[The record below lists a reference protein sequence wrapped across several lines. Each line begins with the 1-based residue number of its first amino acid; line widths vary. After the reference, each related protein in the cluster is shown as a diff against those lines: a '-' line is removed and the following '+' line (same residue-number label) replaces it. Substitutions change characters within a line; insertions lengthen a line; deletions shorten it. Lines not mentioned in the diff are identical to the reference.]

1 MSKRAW
7 LFVAVLLLV
16 GCGPEGYAR
25 IDPGGEYAYSNPA
38 WSPDSQQIAYTRCA
52 LYDQE
57 KGRNLPSCEL
67 FVMQVAARHA
77 RQLTDNAVYDGQPS
91 WSPDG
96 TQIVYRRA
104 ENAGDSLRAIAV
116 DGSGD
121 VELLVCPRQCQLPA
135 WSPRDDLI
143 AFQMSEINTASGN
156 SPSNVYLIRS
166 DGSALR
172 PLTQG
177 AEAVWRPR
185 WSPDGKEIVF
195 RRAADQPLRVIEVAT
210 GQETAYAT
218 NDVRGP
224 DEPIF
229 TPDGS
234 GLVFTAYGAGQG
246 TRLYRLDRASG
257 SIGLLLNAAD
267 DYPPQMQEAAWSP
280 DGKQIVFSAFYEKL
294 YLADWEQTR
303 VK

>member
-1 MSKRAW
+1 MSKRTW

-38 WSPDSQQIAYTRCA
+38 WSPDSRQIAYTRCA

-57 KGRNLPSCEL
+57 KGRNLAGCEL
-67 FVMQVAARHA
+67 FVMTVADRAT

-104 ENAGDSLRAIAV
+104 ENAGDSLRVITV

-121 VELLVCPRQCQLPA
+121 VELLACPRSCQLPA
-135 WSPRDDLI
+135 WSPRENLI
-143 AFQMSEINTASGN
+143 AFQMIESAARQDA
-156 SPSNVYLIRS
+156 PSNLYLIRS
-166 DGSALR
+166 DGTAR
-172 PLTQG
+172 RRLTQNG
-177 AEAVWRPR
+177 SPVAHPR
-185 WSPDGKEIVF
+185 WSPDGTEIVF
-195 RRAADQPLRVIEVAT
+195 RRAADQPIRTIEVAT
-210 GQETAYAT
+210 GAEQAYAT
-218 NDVRGP
+218 KDARGP
-224 DEPIF
+224 DEPSF

-234 GLVFTAYGAGQG
+234 GLVFSAYGAGQG
-246 TRLYRLDRASG
+246 TRLYRLDRASET
-257 SIGLLLNAAD
+257 IELLLAAAD
-267 DYPPQMQEAAWSP
+267 DYPPEMKEPAWSP
-280 DGKQIVFSAFYEKL
+280 DGKQIVFSAYYEKL
-294 YLADWEQTR
+294 YLADWEQTH